1 MKNIWI
7 KIHSAT
13 TCRRDSRK
21 AESILWRLKLSCIAR
36 PRLQYAYCHRRQ
48 HSQRSNWHFAYY
60 TIFFSSHFR
69 LALPATSTIS
79 ISLKSSNASNQ
90 LELATLLRITSENF
104 RSIHLVVQV
113 SWYGEIG
120 VTCLVNCRCLAA
132 VARYR
137 SAEMY
142 HILIAHFMMFF
153 PFLFRLS
160 YFSHVKCIG
169 DITDK
174 DRVKPAWVRLL
185 QR

>member
-1 MKNIWI
+1 MHIVI
-7 KIHSAT
+7 VA
-13 TCRRDSRK
+13 
-21 AESILWRLKLSCIAR
+21 SILSVVIDTLLII
-36 PRLQYAYCHRRQ
+36 QY
-48 HSQRSNWHFAYY
+48 
-60 TIFFSSHFR
+60 FFPSHFR

-120 VTCLVNCRCLAA
+120 VTCLVNCRSLAA

-142 HILIAHFMMFF
+142 HILIAHFMMSFF
-153 PFLFRLS
+153 PFSFVSPISLMWSVLGISQTRIVSSRHECGCCKGKKKKTFVV
-160 YFSHVKCIG
+160 YFYVMICF
-169 DITDK
+169 
-174 DRVKPAWVRLL
+174 
-185 QR
+185 